1 MAENKTAFPQPALP
15 TDRPEEETREEER
28 AEEQAEL
35 PEPPFVTRDFTIEQ
49 MAFIRS
55 LQEHYTSRM
64 TVIQAIQYCIS
75 VSDNADERQMLDDAQ
90 NLLGCMSDEEYN
102 GYNFEV
108 DFDEPRIYEY

>member
-1 MAENKTAFPQPALP
+1 MADNNTVFPQPSLP
-15 TDRPEEETREEER
+15 IERPEAEPKEEIDKVEESE
-28 AEEQAEL
+28 
-35 PEPPFVTRDFTIEQ
+35 PEPSFVTRDFTIEQ

-75 VSDNADERQMLDDAQ
+75 RSDNPDEKQMLDDAQ
-90 NLLGCMSDEEYN
+90 NLLGCMTDEEYN
-102 GYNFEV
+102 SYNFEV